1 MTDALS
7 VVLLG
12 TAAGPYPAPG
22 RQGCANAVVVGRRVY
37 LVDAGYGTL
46 GKYVSAGL
54 SLRDLAAVFV
64 THLHSDHVAELF
76 TLFLLGWGP
85 ANQGV
90 VDPVRVYGPGPD
102 PTDPGPPAAGAEALV
117 AGSLAAFGQD
127 VAVRQRTST
136 RPPLAGLIRAADLD
150 VAPGAELVVHEDDR
164 VRVTARAVPHPPLRL
179 ALGYRFETEHGVVAF
194 SGDTARSDAVGALA
208 AGADLLVHEA
218 MEPDFYRRIGYSP
231 QLLDFLAASHTSPA
245 DVGRVADAA
254 GARRVALSHLG
265 PADPAQLDDEGWLRR
280 VRPHYS
286 GPAVVGHDLIDL
298 AVGS

>member
-1 MTDALS
+1 MTTR

-22 RQGCANAVVVGRRVY
+22 RQGCANAVVVGGRAY
-37 LVDAGYGTL
+37 LVDAGYRTL

-54 SLRDLAAVFV
+54 SLRDLSAVFV

-85 ANQGV
+85 ANEGI

-102 PTDPGPPAAGAEALV
+102 PTDPGPPAAGTEALV
-117 AGSLAAFGQD
+117 AGCLTAFGQD
-127 VAVRQRTST
+127 VAVRQRTSS
-136 RPPLAGLIRAADLD
+136 RPPLAGLIHARDLE

-179 ALGYRFETEHGVVAF
+179 ALGYRFETEDGVVAF
-194 SGDTARSDAVGALA
+194 SGDTARSDAVGELA
-208 AGADLLVHEA
+208 ADADLLVHEA
-218 MEPDFYRRIGYSP
+218 MEPDFYRSIGYSP
-231 QLLDFLAASHTSPA
+231 RLLEFLAASHTSPA
-245 DVGRVADAA
+245 DVGRVAAAA
-254 GARRVALSHLG
+254 GARQVALSHLG
-265 PADPAQLDDEGWLRR
+265 PADPAKLSDEGWLSR

-286 GPAVVGHDLIDL
+286 GPVVVGHDLLDL
-298 AVGS
+298 TVGN